1 MAAFESGKLI
11 VFPMTSV
18 VIPFS
23 NTLVSYWMFFSGEE
37 HEIIKILNANNRF
50 VIYIFLFINYK
61 YSKESK
67 LFKHHKIYLIKYII
81 ILRIVLIAFS

>member
-11 VFPMTSV
+11 VSPMTSV

-37 HEIIKILNANNRF
+37 HEIIKILHANNRF
-50 VIYIFLFINYK
+50 VIFIFLFI
-61 YSKESK
+61 
-67 LFKHHKIYLIKYII
+67 IY
-81 ILRIVLIAFS
+81 